1 MFSLQR
7 LFGKED
13 RFLDLLEAAARE
25 ASNSAA
31 ALIKFLE
38 NIHEA
43 RSLEDFI
50 VSRRAQKR
58 IADQISHELSAS
70 FVTVLER
77 EDIEALSYRLYKI
90 PKTVEKIAERILFAP
105 QWLEGIPIARQAVSL
120 GKATDTVLLMV
131 QGLRGKTQ
139 LEKIKTHNAQLQTI
153 EGEADKMLNELLRDL
168 YNNPHD
174 PLKVIFLKETYEL
187 LERAVD
193 RCRDAGNVINQIVLK
208 SS

>member
-13 RFLDLLEAAARE
+13 RFLDLLEASAKE
-25 ASNSAA
+25 AQKSAV

-38 NIHEA
+38 NVHAA
-43 RSLEDFI
+43 RTLDDFI

-58 IADQISHELSAS
+58 IADQIAVELSVS
-70 FVTVLER
+70 FVTSIER
-77 EDIEALSYRLYKI
+77 EDIQALAYRLYKI
-90 PKTVEKIAERILFAP
+90 PKTVEKIAERIMISPHWVDGSAIAP
-105 QWLEGIPIARQAVSL
+105 QAISL
-120 GKATDTVLLMV
+120 GKATDTLLLMV
-131 QGLRGKTQ
+131 QALRGKTQ
-139 LEKIKTHNAQLQTI
+139 LAKIKNHNQQLQTI

-168 YNNPHD
+168 YTKPHD
-174 PLKVIFLKETYEL
+174 PLKVIFLKEAYEL